1 MRTLPTIESDRNW
14 YIAPNPTSVNVAV
27 LEEGMD
33 DSRVFVCARCQFRV
47 RICSHCDRG
56 HRYCSAR
63 CSRIARR
70 ESLHRAG
77 RRYQQSLRGRHRHA
91 KRQEK
96 YRLQCREDQEKVTHQ
111 GSDEALCSASLSPAR
126 QRNRGL
132 DPSVASE
139 RTEKTRCHFCQ
150 RKVSL
155 AARRGWRRGS

>member
-1 MRTLPTIESDRNW
+1 MRKEHARASSIESHRDW
-14 YIAPNPTSVNVAV
+14 YIAPRPTSIKDAV
-27 LEEGMD
+27 WEKGMD
-33 DSRVFVCARCQFRV
+33 DCE
-47 RICSHCDRG
+47 RG
-56 HRYCSAR
+56 QRYCSAR

-70 ESLHRAG
+70 ESLHGAG

-96 YRLQCREDQEKVTHQ
+96 YRLQCREDQQNVTHQ
-111 GSDEALCSASLSPAR
+111 GSDEAPCSASLFPAQ

-150 RKVSL
+150 RQVSPL
-155 AARRGWRRGS
+155 ARRGWRRGS